1 MEFHRD
7 IADVM
12 LQGGDFTR
20 GDGTGGKLIYGE
32 KFEEEN
38 FKFKHTKPD
47 QLSIVKA
54 GPNTDRSQ
62 FLRLDGTTHTRN
74 HKLSLIC
81 HKTLFTNY
89 HTIYTHKHTHT
100 YCKISSTL
108 ALVPFDHTAGKITF
122 ADKNRE
128 ARMKTAEDRTC
139 PNGGGDGGGRRGANR
154 KGGGR
159 TRPHV

>member
-62 FLRLDGTTHTRN
+62 FLSTTVTVTVSKPWLDGTTRTRN

-81 HKTLFTNY
+81 HTTLFTNY

-139 PNGGGDGGGRRGANR
+139 PNGGEGWWREGGG
-154 KGGGR
+154 
-159 TRPHV
+159 